1 MKKYSSLITAILMLL
16 AGILLIVC
24 KSSVLSW
31 AITIVGVL
39 LIVMSV
45 IDLIDHNY
53 TMFVVRAVLGILLIV
68 LGWTL
73 VSVLFWVFGAI
84 LLVYG
89 ILQLVNYI
97 RSGTKVGSFVG
108 FMAVYSTPIINI
120 VIGLCLLL
128 CNLGQITD
136 ILMVIIGIFFIV
148 EAVASLFG
156 IISKK
161 PRKAKVTKKSK

>member
-31 AITIVGVL
+31 AITIIGVL

-108 FMAVYSTPIINI
+108 FMAVYSSSKCQRRDYTVP
-120 VIGLCLLL
+120 GLYSSSRRR
-128 CNLGQITD
+128 NSHE
-136 ILMVIIGIFFIV
+136 ILQSILDF
-148 EAVASLFG
+148 S
-156 IISKK
+156 
-161 PRKAKVTKKSK
+161 

>member
-1 MKKYSSLITAILMLL
+1 MKKYSSLIPAIFML
-16 AGILLIVC
+16 AVGILLIVF
-24 KSSVLSW
+24 KGSMLSW
-31 AITIVGVL
+31 AITIFGVL

-53 TMFVVRAVLGILLIV
+53 TMFAVRALLGILLIV

-73 VSVLFWVFGAI
+73 VELILWVFGAI

-89 ILQLVNYI
+89 VLQLVNYI
-97 RSGTKVGSFVG
+97 RSRTKIGSFIG
-108 FMAVYSTPIINI
+108 FIAIYSTPIINI

-128 CNLGQITD
+128 CNIGQIAD
-136 ILMVIIGIFFIV
+136 VLMVIIGIFFII
-148 EAVASLFG
+148 EAIASLFD